1 LIVVIST
8 ERLEE
13 STHAVTRWIATLGG
27 DCVRINGEDL
37 SRERFSIQIGQ
48 DADQAEIRLD
58 DRVVRPAEVGVVWY
72 RRGGL
77 AVPDLDGLDDP
88 ELHREVREHLRAEM
102 KAVRESFYDALGH
115 AYWLSRPETRDLN
128 KTAQLRVAVRCGLL
142 VPETLVTSER
152 TLLLDFVARHPA
164 AIVKSAGGGRF
175 FRKGEVSYGPY
186 TAELTREHIASL
198 APRTFPVLV
207 QEAVPKAYEIRTFY
221 LDGTCYS
228 MAIFS
233 QADPQ
238 TRVDFRRYNLDHP
251 NRTVPYRLPE
261 TIEARIRETMDA
273 LGLVTGSLD
282 LIRRPD
288 GGFVFLEVNPVGQF
302 GMVSGPCHYQLER
315 RIAEFLIDKDAA

>member
-1 LIVVIST
+1 
-8 ERLEE
+8 
-13 STHAVTRWIATLGG
+13 
-27 DCVRINGEDL
+27 
-37 SRERFSIQIGQ
+37 
-48 DADQAEIRLD
+48 
-58 DRVVRPAEVGVVWY
+58 
-72 RRGGL
+72 
-77 AVPDLDGLDDP
+77 
-88 ELHREVREHLRAEM
+88 
-102 KAVRESFYDALGH
+102 
-115 AYWLSRPETRDLN
+115 
-128 KTAQLRVAVRCGLL
+128 
-142 VPETLVTSER
+142 
-152 TLLLDFVARHPA
+152 
-164 AIVKSAGGGRF
+164 
-175 FRKGEVSYGPY
+175 
-186 TAELTREHIASL
+186 
-198 APRTFPVLV
+198 
-207 QEAVPKAYEIRTFY
+207 VPKAYEIRTFY